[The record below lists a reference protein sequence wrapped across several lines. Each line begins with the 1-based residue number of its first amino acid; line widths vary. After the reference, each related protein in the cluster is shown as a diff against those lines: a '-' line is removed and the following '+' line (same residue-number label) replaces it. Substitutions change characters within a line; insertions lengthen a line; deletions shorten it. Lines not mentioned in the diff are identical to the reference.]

1 MLAVNQYLAICSPLF
16 AQTRITH
23 GRAGLC
29 VIAAWITSATAAAL
43 PALMMLV
50 IHYSDGRRV
59 CTDYTNG
66 IANKSLE
73 VRIRLT
79 STTRSRVYPLLPY
92 GYSYKAS
99 GARPG

>member
-1 MLAVNQYLAICSPLF
+1 MLAVNQYLAICIPLF

-23 GRAGLC
+23 GRVGLC

-73 VRIRLT
+73 VRT
-79 STTRSRVYPLLPY
+79 SHFDNTQ
-92 GYSYKAS
+92 
-99 GARPG
+99 PGVSTVAIWIQL